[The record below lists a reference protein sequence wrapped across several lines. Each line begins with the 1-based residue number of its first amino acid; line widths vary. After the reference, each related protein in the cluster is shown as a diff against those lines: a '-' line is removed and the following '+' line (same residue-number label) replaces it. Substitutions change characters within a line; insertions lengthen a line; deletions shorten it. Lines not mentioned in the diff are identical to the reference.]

1 MKYDSYLVT
10 FTEVPDEISL
20 CLNLSN
26 CPFHCKN
33 CFEPWL
39 REDRGNKLDI
49 EALEDLI
56 SKHSH
61 ISCIC
66 YMGGDAN
73 YKDLYDLTIAFKFK
87 YPRMK
92 FAMYSGA
99 AQMNDLMAECL
110 DYYKVGP
117 FIPEKGPL
125 NNPGTNQRFY
135 IKEQNDWRDITYRF
149 QMKKD

>member
-1 MKYDSYLVT
+1 MKYDSHLVT

-39 REDRGNKLDI
+39 REDRGTILDI
-49 EALEDLI
+49 DELERLI
-56 SKHSH
+56 QDNPYTT
-61 ISCIC
+61 CIC

-73 YKDLYDLTIAFKFK
+73 YQDLYALTLAFKFK
-87 YPRMK
+87 HPCMK

-99 AQMNDLMAECL
+99 VQMNDLMSECL

-135 IKEQNDWRDITYRF
+135 IKNQNNWQDITYRF